1 MDVTALLLGLVL
13 GLVAG
18 LLGGWLLLERSI
30 VGPARKRGE
39 RLEATLD
46 AEVGRS
52 RELERELEGLRVQL
66 KQQERAVT
74 EKLELLDDA
83 EQRLSNTFKALA
95 ADTLKGSGESFLK
108 LAQLQL
114 EKYQDQARSD
124 LDQRKRSIDELVKPI
139 ADGLTKVD
147 RKIEEVEKVRL
158 EAYGALVAQIRGLGE
173 TQQRLHGETEKLV
186 RALRTPS
193 VRGRWGEI
201 QLRRVV
207 EIAGMIQHCDF
218 VVQES
223 VKTERGVRRPDMT
236 IRLPNNRC
244 VVVDSKVPLDQY
256 LNSLETEDGDVQR
269 QHLKEHAKQLRRH
282 IQELA
287 GKSYWDRLEDTPE
300 FVVLFLPGEAFFG
313 AALEQ
318 DPTLIEYGVDQRV
331 ILSTPTTLI
340 ALLKAVAY
348 GWKQEQ
354 ISQSAAEIAGLGRQL
369 YDRVRSFTTHLQSTG
384 DALSSAVR
392 AYNQAVGSFETRLL
406 VSARRLRELGV
417 ASGDEVTGVTGIE
430 QATRAISSPDAL
442 TPPEQGNV
450 FGDADDSG
458 A

>member
-46 AEVGRS
+46 SEVGRS

-66 KQQERAVT
+66 REQERSVA

-147 RKIEEVEKVRL
+147 RKIEEVEKARL
-158 EAYGALVAQIRGLGE
+158 EAYGELVAQIRGLGE

-207 EIAGMIQHCDF
+207 EIAGMVQHCDF

-223 VKTERGVRRPDMT
+223 VETEGGVRRPDMT
-236 IRLPNNRC
+236 IRLPNNRF

-256 LNSLETEDGDVQR
+256 LNSLETEDGDLRR
-269 QHLKEHAKQLRRH
+269 QHLQEHAKQLRRH

-287 GKSYWDRLEDTPE
+287 GKSYWDRLEATPE
-300 FVVLFLPGEAFFG
+300 FVVLFLPGEAFFS

-354 ISQSAAEIAGLGRQL
+354 VAQSAAEIADLGRQL

-430 QATRAISSPDAL
+430 RATRAISSPDAL
-442 TPPEQGNV
+442 TPPEQGDV
-450 FGDADDSG
+450 FGNADDPG

>member
-46 AEVGRS
+46 SEVGRS

-66 KQQERAVT
+66 REQERSVA

-147 RKIEEVEKVRL
+147 RKIEEVEKARL
-158 EAYGALVAQIRGLGE
+158 EAYGELVAQIRGLGE

-207 EIAGMIQHCDF
+207 EIAGMVQHCDF

-223 VKTERGVRRPDMT
+223 VETEGGVRRPDMT
-236 IRLPNNRC
+236 IRLPNNRF

-256 LNSLETEDGDVQR
+256 LNSLETEDGDLRR
-269 QHLKEHAKQLRRH
+269 QHLQEHAKQLRRH

-287 GKSYWDRLEDTPE
+287 GKSYWDRLEATPE
-300 FVVLFLPGEAFFG
+300 FVVLFLPGEAFFA

-354 ISQSAAEIAGLGRQL
+354 VAQSAAEIADLGRQL

-430 QATRAISSPDAL
+430 RATRAISSPDAL
-442 TPPEQGNV
+442 TSPEQGDV
-450 FGDADDSG
+450 FGNADDPG

>member
-1 MDVTALLLGLVL
+1 M
-13 GLVAG
+13 
-18 LLGGWLLLERSI
+18 
-30 VGPARKRGE
+30 
-39 RLEATLD
+39 
-46 AEVGRS
+46 GRS

-66 KQQERAVT
+66 REQERSVA

-147 RKIEEVEKVRL
+147 RKIEEVEKARL
-158 EAYGALVAQIRGLGE
+158 EAYGELVAQIRGLGE

-207 EIAGMIQHCDF
+207 EIAGMVQHCDF

-223 VKTERGVRRPDMT
+223 VETEGGVRRPDMT
-236 IRLPNNRC
+236 IRLPNNRF

-256 LNSLETEDGDVQR
+256 LNSLETEDGDLRR
-269 QHLKEHAKQLRRH
+269 QHLQEHAKQLRRH

-287 GKSYWDRLEDTPE
+287 GKSYWDRLEATPE
-300 FVVLFLPGEAFFG
+300 FVVLFLPGEAFFS

-354 ISQSAAEIAGLGRQL
+354 VAQSAAEIADLGRQL

-430 QATRAISSPDAL
+430 RATRAISSPDAL
-442 TPPEQGNV
+442 TPPEQGDV
-450 FGDADDSG
+450 FGNADDPG